1 MSILDQ
7 FKLDGKVAL
16 VTGGAKGI
24 GKSIALGYA
33 QAGAD
38 LAIVDIDID
47 EATATAEQIAKDYGN
62 KTLAVK
68 TDVTQAN
75 EVEAMVHQVKDHFG
89 KLDIA
94 VANAGIAYNVSAEE
108 MSLEEWQKVI
118 DINLTGVFLT
128 AQAAG
133 KVMIE
138 QGGGTIINTASMSGY
153 IVNRPQPQ
161 AAYNASKAAVTQ
173 LTRSLAVEWADK
185 NVRVN
190 AVSPGYIGTELITES
205 KELEPLIEQW
215 TEVTPQ
221 KRMGDPDELQGIY
234 LYLASEA
241 SSYTT
246 GSDFI
251 VDGGYTAI

>member
-1 MSILDQ
+1 
-7 FKLDGKVAL
+7 
-16 VTGGAKGI
+16 
-24 GKSIALGYA
+24 
-33 QAGAD
+33 
-38 LAIVDIDID
+38 
-47 EATATAEQIAKDYGN
+47 
-62 KTLAVK
+62 
-68 TDVTQAN
+68 
-75 EVEAMVHQVKDHFG
+75 
-89 KLDIA
+89 
-94 VANAGIAYNVSAEE
+94 
-108 MSLEEWQKVI
+108 
-118 DINLTGVFLT
+118 
-128 AQAAG
+128 
-133 KVMIE
+133 
-138 QGGGTIINTASMSGY
+138 
-153 IVNRPQPQ
+153 
-161 AAYNASKAAVTQ
+161 